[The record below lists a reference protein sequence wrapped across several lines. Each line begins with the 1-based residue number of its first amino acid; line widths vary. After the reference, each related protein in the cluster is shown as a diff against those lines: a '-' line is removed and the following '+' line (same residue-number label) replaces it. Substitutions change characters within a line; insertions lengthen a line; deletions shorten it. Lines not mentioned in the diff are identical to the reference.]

1 MRQESS
7 ANKKKNERLW
17 RFGLIAL
24 AAQAAASLLAVNP
37 FSPHHASGRA
47 RLDDKL
53 NPCRAKPES
62 RYCRWGDTII
72 IQRGLTPVFDKA
84 SEYTLVAMLAWVF
97 AFLPALSWA
106 GNERLYVARFS
117 QGDLGG
123 WKSKTFFGLTR
134 YALTNENGR
143 TALHARS
150 DAAASGLYREMS
162 IELGKTPILNWT
174 WQIGNILAGADE
186 RTRAG
191 DDYPAR
197 VYVIFSGGMM
207 FWRTRAI
214 NYVWSSKRPVGSG
227 WPNAFTGNA
236 YMIAVESG
244 SERAGRWVE
253 ERRDVLSDYRHAFG
267 EEPGLVDAVAIMT
280 DTDNTGATA
289 TAWYGDIWF
298 SSK

>member
-1 MRQESS
+1 M
-7 ANKKKNERLW
+7 
-17 RFGLIAL
+17 
-24 AAQAAASLLAVNP
+24 P
-37 FSPHHASGRA
+37 
-47 RLDDKL
+47 
-53 NPCRAKPES
+53 S
-62 RYCRWGDTII
+62 RT
-72 IQRGLTPVFDKA
+72 
-84 SEYTLVAMLAWVF
+84 
-97 AFLPALSWA
+97 
-106 GNERLYVARFS
+106 
-117 QGDLGG
+117 
-123 WKSKTFFGLTR
+123 
-134 YALTNENGR
+134 ENGR
-143 TALHARS
+143 TALHAQS
-150 DAAASGLYREMS
+150 NATASGLYREMS

-244 SERAGRWVE
+244 SKRAGRWVE
-253 ERRDVLSDYRHAFG
+253 ERRDVLSDYRQAFG
-267 EEPGLVDAVAIMT
+267 EEPGPVDAVAIMT
-280 DTDNTGATA
+280 DTDNTGTTA